1 MRRDLNDENLIIDEL
16 LEIIFK
22 DLNDE
27 MEAATE
33 DMNYLIYIIP
43 LIFSE
48 TRAHCVAQAILLSS
62 RIPSKCHTPS
72 L

>member
-1 MRRDLNDENLIIDEL
+1 MRGDLNDENLIIDEL

-27 MEAATE
+27 MEAATG

-43 LIFSE
+43 LIFFLRQGL
-48 TRAHCVAQAILLSS
+48 TV
-62 RIPSKCHTPS
+62 
-72 L
+72 

>member
-1 MRRDLNDENLIIDEL
+1 MRRYLNDENLIIDEL

-27 MEAATE
+27 MEAPTE
-33 DMNYLIYIIP
+33 DMNYLIFIIP

-48 TRAHCVAQAILLSS
+48 TRAYCVAQAILSTS
-62 RIPSKCHTPS
+62 
-72 L
+72 